1 MQNLAFLV
9 LVEGE
14 FRSLIRNTFER
25 LIDNRF
31 DKQDDPMK
39 EILKKLSIRA
49 VSSLLAIQIYS
60 YIQRTSPELRI
71 YVSYAMVIAFIYFI
85 MKQNKEKYY

>member
-25 LIDNRF
+25 LIGNRF

-39 EILKKLSIRA
+39 ETLKKLSIRA
-49 VSSLLAIQIYS
+49 VSSLLAIQLYS

-85 MKQNKEKYY
+85 MKQSKEKYY

>member
-25 LIDNRF
+25 LIGNRF

-39 EILKKLSIRA
+39 ETLKKLSIRA
-49 VSSLLAIQIYS
+49 VSSLLAIQLYS
-60 YIQRTSPELRI
+60 YIQ
-71 YVSYAMVIAFIYFI
+71 
-85 MKQNKEKYY
+85 YY

>member
-25 LIDNRF
+25 LIGNRF

-39 EILKKLSIRA
+39 ETLKKLSIRA
-49 VSSLLAIQIYS
+49 VSSLLAIQLYS

>member
-1 MQNLAFLV
+1 MFV
-9 LVEGE
+9 IIEGE